1 MLSLRF
7 QRRKFVYS
15 DVPTNSYSSASL
27 ALLKYLPSGGT
38 AGSFTFVQPSFTNY
52 GEVTAR
58 FDQDFGSKDRLTARY
73 FSDGYHLDGVLNLQ
87 DLLIYADLADL
98 HYYNALIAETHT
110 FNSHILN
117 NLNVSYQ
124 LEP

>member
-1 MLSLRF
+1 GVVTRPLAPS
-7 QRRKFVYS
+7 
-15 DVPTNSYSSASL
+15 SYNPASL

-38 AGSFTFVQPSFTNY
+38 NGNFTFVQPSFTNY

-58 FDQDFGSKDRLTARY
+58 FDQDLGSKDRFTARY

-87 DLLIYADLADL
+87 DLLTYADLADL
-98 HYYNALIAETHT
+98 HYYNALIAERHT

-117 NLNVSYQ
+117 TLTVS
-124 LEP
+124 